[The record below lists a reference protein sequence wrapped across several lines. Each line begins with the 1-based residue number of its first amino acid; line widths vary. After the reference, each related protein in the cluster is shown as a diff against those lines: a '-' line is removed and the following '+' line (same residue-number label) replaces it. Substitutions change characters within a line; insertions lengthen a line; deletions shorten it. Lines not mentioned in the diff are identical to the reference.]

1 MATWDKTIN
10 AGPGAPPAI
19 AGATVYVVKN
29 RIDFGTIV
37 GLAAGDTI
45 NVFDLPQGCILLG
58 YGLTVVRKA
67 VTGTETITF
76 GSANGG
82 TIAGTASGTSNNNTI
97 VACTL
102 TDGKIAS
109 KLPAPPSGLEWMAQ
123 VGSGTTQPTLTAV
136 ATALATTP
144 GQYDFYAI
152 IADLS
157 TVDPLTA

>member
-1 MATWDKTIN
+1 MATWDKTSN
-10 AGPGAPPAI
+10 AGPGTAPAI
-19 AGATVYVVKN
+19 AGTTVYVVKN
-29 RIDFGTIV
+29 RIDFGAIT
-37 GLAAGDTI
+37 GLIAGDTV

-82 TIAGTASGTSNNNTI
+82 TIPGTTCGPCNNNTI
-97 VACTL
+97 LPCTV
-102 TDGKIAS
+102 TDGKIPS
-109 KLPAPPSGLEWMAQ
+109 KLPAPASGFEWMAQ
-123 VGSGTTQPTLTAV
+123 VGSGAMQPTLTAV

-144 GQYDFYAI
+144 GMYDFYAI

-157 TVDPLTA
+157 AVDPLTA

>member
-1 MATWDKTIN
+1 MAVWDKTSN
-10 AGPGAPPAI
+10 AGPGAAPAV
-19 AGATVYVVKN
+19 GGTTVYVVKN
-29 RIDFGTIV
+29 RVDFGAVT
-37 GLAAGDTI
+37 GLVAGDTI

-82 TIAGTASGTSNNNTI
+82 TVSGTASGTSNNNTI

-102 TDGKIAS
+102 TDGKIPS
-109 KLPAPPSGLEWMAQ
+109 KLPVPASGFEWMAQ
-123 VGSGTTQPTLTAV
+123 VGSGATQPTLTAV

-144 GQYDFYAI
+144 GMYDFYAI

-157 TVDPLTA
+157 VADPLTV

>member
-10 AGPGAPPAI
+10 SGPGAAPAI
-19 AGATVYVVKN
+19 SGSTVYVVRN
-29 RIDFGTIV
+29 RIDFGAIA
-37 GLAAGDTI
+37 GLAAGDTV

-82 TIAGTASGTSNNNTI
+82 TFAGTASGTSNNNTI

-102 TDGKIAS
+102 TDGKISSRLSAPAS
-109 KLPAPPSGLEWMAQ
+109 GFEWMAQ

-144 GQYDFYAI
+144 GMYDFYAI
-152 IADLS
+152 VADLS
-157 TVDPLTA
+157 PVDPLTA